1 MICLATYLV
10 RSLEARVEDFAMRAM
25 LVLCLLAGS
34 VCSELLA
41 IGPVDPQAPEYGT
54 APGPEVENDI
64 SGVPV
69 FTPVAKAV
77 PPNCDHTREVAG
89 QVGRYQIHGDYR
101 LDTVTGEVVRVAD
114 IVKEVAVAAPSSATF
129 TLRVT
134 SGVDTIHE
142 AVVPVFAVDGDSILT
157 VDIQEALGIW
167 LRTLIGRVF
176 MQPVS
181 V

>member
-1 MICLATYLV
+1 MIYLAIYLV
-10 RSLEARVEDFAMRAM
+10 VFLETRIKEFAMRAM
-25 LVLCLLAGS
+25 LVLSLLVGFA
-34 VCSELLA
+34 CSELMA
-41 IGPVDPQAPEYGT
+41 IDP
-54 APGPEVENDI
+54 
-64 SGVPV
+64 
-69 FTPVAKAV
+69 V
-77 PPNCDHTREVAG
+77 PPNCDQTRPVISRCPEDVPVLS
-89 QVGRYQIHGDYR
+89 QVGRYQIHGEYR

-114 IVKEVAVAAPSSATF
+114 IITEVAVAAPSSDTF

-167 LRTLIGRVF
+167 LRSFFERMF
-176 MQPVS
+176 AQPVA